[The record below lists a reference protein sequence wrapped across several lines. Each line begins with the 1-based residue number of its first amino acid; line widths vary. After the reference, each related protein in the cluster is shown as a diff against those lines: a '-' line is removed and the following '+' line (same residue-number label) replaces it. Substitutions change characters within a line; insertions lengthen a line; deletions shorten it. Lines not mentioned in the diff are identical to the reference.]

1 MLIFQSLCVIKKK
14 KRLKF
19 AYGKLV
25 KYFLYSIPIWGIFID
40 GEELKKKCQYQIDR
54 EDVKNTGSSLEMRT

>member
-40 GEELKKKCQYQIDR
+40 GEELKKNASIRLIEKM
-54 EDVKNTGSSLEMRT
+54 LRTQVLLWR